1 MLLAGLREKPLAAEV
16 TGYQKA
22 APPEAGAGR
31 GMTWS
36 RLAADLWL
44 LKGLDRKASWGNT
57 CVATNLTIRRI
68 NRRDS
73 AVVGAALG
81 AAMQRT
87 LAHYFTWLNG
97 YKP

>member
-1 MLLAGLREKPLAAEV
+1 
-16 TGYQKA
+16 
-22 APPEAGAGR
+22 
-31 GMTWS
+31 MTRS

-44 LKGLDRKASWGNT
+44 LKGLDRKAMWGNT

-73 AVVGAALG
+73 AVSQVVGGAAPDVPIHCG
-81 AAMQRT
+81 

-97 YKP
+97 YLIIDY